1 MPKSQYLAAAFI
13 LALLLL
19 AIGFS
24 LYYIHLADLDKL
36 IILHYQ
42 ALQGADILGRKQD
55 VLAMLFSGLGIVVLN
70 FLLAS
75 AFFSR
80 RFYLTQLLAATTV
93 LMALLILMAIIAII
107 SVN

>member
-1 MPKSQYLAAAFI
+1 MPKSQYVGITFV

-19 AIGFS
+19 VVGFS

-42 ALQGADILGRKQD
+42 ALQGADVLGRKQD
-55 VLAMLFSGLGIVVLN
+55 VLAMLFTGLIITGLN
-70 FLLAS
+70 FLLAG
-75 AFFSR
+75 AFFNR
-80 RFYLTQLLAATTV
+80 RFYLTQLLAAITV
-93 LMALLILMAIIAII
+93 LMALLILMAVIAII